1 LPTSQWSQV
10 RIPPMHTWI
19 LFFTRCRRSTHAHKH
34 TYVHTRTRTRT
45 RTRTH
50 RFTHPNKIDR
60 QTDRHTHTHKFNTY
74 WRKNGEKEGTRI
86 SRRKQ
91 VWANPKRTCSLLTT
105 TPGMGWETI
114 MGCRQ
119 FFYVRYIDWGV
130 TLPLLIL
137 ALGMLAGQDLVTVA
151 AVAGASMMMVTAG
164 YLGSVALV
172 ATVKWLWFMI
182 SLLVFVPVVF
192 AIVRVFRQSAIG
204 ACATPE
210 ISLCDIS
217 SALRSPLSP
226 STRSIAK
233 QGFSQFGLEFW
244 RKGEGLSR

>member
-1 LPTSQWSQV
+1 
-10 RIPPMHTWI
+10 
-19 LFFTRCRRSTHAHKH
+19 
-34 TYVHTRTRTRT
+34 
-45 RTRTH
+45 
-50 RFTHPNKIDR
+50 
-60 QTDRHTHTHKFNTY
+60 
-74 WRKNGEKEGTRI
+74 
-86 SRRKQ
+86 
-91 VWANPKRTCSLLTT
+91 
-105 TPGMGWETI
+105 

-204 ACATPE
+204 ACAPHHLK
-210 ISLCDIS
+210 SPCNIS
-217 SALRSPLSP
+217 SPFPFPLSP
-226 STRSIAK
+226 CTRSIAK
-233 QGFSQFGLEFW
+233 QGYPASCGILEGWRGLVMVTD
-244 RKGEGLSR
+244 

>member
-1 LPTSQWSQV
+1 
-10 RIPPMHTWI
+10 
-19 LFFTRCRRSTHAHKH
+19 
-34 TYVHTRTRTRT
+34 
-45 RTRTH
+45 
-50 RFTHPNKIDR
+50 
-60 QTDRHTHTHKFNTY
+60 
-74 WRKNGEKEGTRI
+74 
-86 SRRKQ
+86 
-91 VWANPKRTCSLLTT
+91 
-105 TPGMGWETI
+105 

-204 ACATPE
+204 ACAPPE
-210 ISLCDIS
+210 ISLQHFIPF
-217 SALRSPLSP
+217 PLSP
-226 STRSIAK
+226 FPLHSICREARISRELWN
-233 QGFSQFGLEFW
+233 FRRLE
-244 RKGEGLSR
+244 RVCHGD